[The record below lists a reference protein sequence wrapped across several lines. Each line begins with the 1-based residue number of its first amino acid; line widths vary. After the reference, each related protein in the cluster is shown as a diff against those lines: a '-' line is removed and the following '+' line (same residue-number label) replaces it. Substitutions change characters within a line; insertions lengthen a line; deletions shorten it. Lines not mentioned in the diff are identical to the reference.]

1 MENIEQSLHV
11 VDVGGGGVHD
21 GSSTINM
28 SDNSINVND
37 VGNRNLLEFL
47 VSDGDSLSDSNII
60 GKIITF
66 ALIWL
71 VGIILLMTILWLGC
85 VQKRDVA
92 ATKQKFR
99 VDDAENNAISTSS
112 NINTSTLRPTIIGMT
127 SLCAIIALTSS
138 ILTLFNCE
146 FLVVSYDNANN
157 PNTDYPTSI
166 GVWSIGYPKEGAGGS
181 DKDSDKHYP
190 SEYKSLSIKNTREC
204 YYAILEDDILYDH
217 KNTDES
223 VYEIDISL
231 YDWPIELS
239 RSASIVAAG
248 VGLLGFLLL
257 LCLASCNYVKPTMWI
272 ITSLLFLLATIGQ
285 GLTLFLLQWELCT
298 KEYDCTMEFG
308 AVTSITATFFW
319 LLALIGTCFSIPPK
333 IGS

>member
-1 MENIEQSLHV
+1 MNEQQQRLI
-11 VDVGGGGVHD
+11 VDGVGYD
-21 GSSTINM
+21 G
-28 SDNSINVND
+28 ND
-37 VGNRNLLEFL
+37 RKLVEFL
-47 VSDGDSLSDSNII
+47 ESNGVSSDSNII
-60 GKIITF
+60 GKILTF

-71 VGIILLMTILWLGC
+71 VGVLLLMTILWLGC
-85 VQKRDVA
+85 AQKRDA

-99 VDDAENNAISTSS
+99 VDAENAITSVDT
-112 NINTSTLRPTIIGMT
+112 TSLRPTIIGIT

-138 ILTLFNCE
+138 ILTLLNCE

-157 PNTDYPTSI
+157 PGTDYPTSI
-166 GVWSIGYPKEGAGGS
+166 GVWSIGYPKDTADENS
-181 DKDSDKHYP
+181 QDKEYVRYP
-190 SEYKSLSIKNTREC
+190 SDYKSLSIKNTREC
-204 YYAILEDDILYDH
+204 YYAILEDDLLYDH

-248 VGLLGFLLL
+248 VGLLGFLLIM
-257 LCLASCNYVKPTMWI
+257 CLSSCNYGKPTMWI
-272 ITSLLFLLATIGQ
+272 VTSLLFLLATIGQ
-285 GLTLFLLQWELCT
+285 GLTLFLLRWELCA

-319 LLALIGTCFSIPPK
+319 LVALVGTCFSIPPK
-333 IGS
+333 VGS